1 MASIPA
7 REETV
12 MKRISGVAVALTLL
26 AGSVSA
32 QTTKEGFSGR
42 ADLSVLNCK
51 SVFDTS
57 RTNTVIVLA
66 WWLQAHYLSKDARPI
81 IDLDKMASDA
91 LKMTTYCDAN
101 PSKTVMEAADAIYGA
116 RL

>member
-1 MASIPA
+1 
-7 REETV
+7 
-12 MKRISGVAVALTLL
+12 MKHIATVALVLTVV
-26 AGSVSA
+26 AGSASA
-32 QTTKEGFSGR
+32 QPSTKEGLSGR

-51 SVFDTS
+51 SIFDMS

-66 WWLQAHYLSKDARPI
+66 WLQAHYLSKDARPI

-91 LKMTTYCDAN
+91 AKMTAYCDAN

>member
-7 REETV
+7 REQTV
-12 MKRISGVAVALTLL
+12 MKRRSAVAVALTLL
-26 AGSVSA
+26 AGSISA

-66 WWLQAHYLSKDARPI
+66 WLQAHYLSKDARPI

-101 PSKTVMEAADAIYGA
+101 PSKAVMEAADAIYGA